1 MTELLLRT
9 FVKDHQNSD
18 DPGVRSACGKL
29 AGIVGIVCNILLF
42 AGKLI
47 IGTLSGSVSISAD
60 AVNNLSDASS
70 SVVTLFGFKL
80 ASKPADDEH
89 PFGHSRIEYFSGLT
103 VAVLIMVIGVELVK
117 SSVEKIIHPEAVEFS
132 PALVIVLVGSIAV
145 KLWMALF
152 NGKIGKRI
160 KSGTLI
166 AAAADSR
173 NDVIST
179 AAVLFACI
187 VGKLFDGY
195 KPGTDINAVP
205 PFLGFE
211 PEEKNIKEHQIGD

>member
-103 VAVLIMVIGVELVK
+103 VEGRKSGAVSLLERCLRDQLFRK
-117 SSVEKIIHPEAVEFS
+117 
-132 PALVIVLVGSIAV
+132 VIV
-145 KLWMALF
+145 
-152 NGKIGKRI
+152 KIVCFQGYFFFLS
-160 KSGTLI
+160 KSRTLYL
-166 AAAADSR
+166 
-173 NDVIST
+173 IST
-179 AAVLFACI
+179 AFA
-187 VGKLFDGY
+187 
-195 KPGTDINAVP
+195 T
-205 PFLGFE
+205 
-211 PEEKNIKEHQIGD
+211 